1 MGQFLSDTNSKN
13 IMEHLRG
20 FAIFL
25 SLLILEVS
33 SSKADTN
40 VTARY
45 PTCNYNTTFPT
56 LQGIVKTS
64 MQDVLSEFFTDD
76 FLNNLRPNSETDANR
91 NQTEG
96 NHTTNLFAG
105 CPIGWFRILDSCL
118 WVSPKETKLTY
129 DDAYMFCKRKIP
141 GGKLFEPLSK
151 AHNDYAKDLVDAID
165 GETYANYLWLGIN
178 DHMEE
183 GQYVYTKSDEPILF
197 ENWYENQ
204 PDNGPTQNCIGQ
216 NPNNA
221 KWNDLGC
228 KQEHR
233 FICEKYLA

>member
-1 MGQFLSDTNSKN
+1 MGQFLSNTNSKN

-33 SSKADTN
+33 SSMADTN

-64 MQDVLSEFFTDD
+64 MQDVLSEFFTED
-76 FLNNLRPNSETDANR
+76 FLNNLRPNSESDANQ

-96 NHTTNLFAG
+96 NHTSNLFAG

-118 WVSPKETKLTY
+118 WVSPKDMKLNH
-129 DDAYMFCKRKIP
+129 DSAYMHCSRKIP
-141 GGKLFEPLSK
+141 GGKLLEPLST
-151 AHNDYAKDLVDAID
+151 AHNDFARNLVDAFD
-165 GETYANYLWLGIN
+165 ETSSTWIWIGIN
-178 DHMEE
+178 DIMEE
-183 GQYVYTKSDEPILF
+183 NRFVYTKSGKPILF
-197 ENWYENQ
+197 ENWHAGQ
-204 PDNGPTQNCIGQ
+204 PNGKTTENCITQIPSTG
-216 NPNNA
+216 
-221 KWNDLGC
+221 KWYDTNC
-228 KQEHR
+228 ANTSR
-233 FICEKYLA
+233 FICEKYLN